1 MEPLARTRT
10 LLRRVG
16 ISAALAAL
24 LVPAAAGTA
33 AAKSKHHKKTPA
45 PTISSISPRSLAIG
59 ESLTIRG
66 HHFRRGRNKNTVAFK
81 RKGAATV
88 FVKADKG
95 TTKLLKLKLPA
106 RLEKVLLVR
115 NGESVPTKLSLRVL
129 AARFGKRF
137 TSGKTA
143 PMVFPPKPPGFQEPA
158 PETKPDGDCDADGQI
173 NSVDADDDNDLLPD
187 NLEAVLGT
195 DACKFDSDGDGV
207 SDGYEYQSA
216 VDLNDDE
223 YQGTQSILPAP
234 HKLPYP
240 NPLFADAGTDYD
252 GDGLAL
258 NDEYQLWKAYR
269 DPAKGLNDLVYS
281 DGNEYSA
288 YNRDAAGHR
297 PGSLVGPN
305 PFDKPNQFIAWAQS
319 AGYWN
324 LTVAFATQIDDFVT
338 LKPVQLDDVN
348 LDGTVTP
355 TEGSW
360 FDLDHNGKLS
370 DDERD
375 EDADGLTNYD
385 ETIGRET
392 PGFWNGCYKDE
403 KPYTVAYAGTNLV
416 DPDSDGD
423 GVRDGA
429 DDQDHDDIPNLMELS
444 RIAVATPDRGPD
456 WDHSTCSAA
465 ANAPSLPDPA
475 RGFVNPFNP
484 CLPYIQSRTCSKHP
498 SFADLPAPF
507 DPATKIY
514 LVLN

>member
-1 MEPLARTRT
+1 MEPRARTRT
-10 LLRRVG
+10 LLRRAG

-33 AAKSKHHKKTPA
+33 AAKSKHHKKPPA

-66 HHFRRGRNKNTVAFK
+66 HNFRRGRNKNTVAFK
-81 RKGAATV
+81 RKGAAAI

-95 TTKLLKLKLPA
+95 TTKMIKLKLPA

-129 AARFGKRF
+129 AARFGKKF
-137 TSGKTA
+137 TAGKTA
-143 PMVFPPKPPGFQEPA
+143 PMVFPPKPPGTKEPA

-187 NLEAVLGT
+187 NLEAVLHT
-195 DACKFDSDGDGV
+195 DPCNFDSDGDGI

-240 NPLFADAGTDYD
+240 NPLFADASTDYD
-252 GDGLAL
+252 GDGLTL

-281 DGNEYSA
+281 DGNEFSA

-297 PGSLVGPN
+297 PGTLVGADPE
-305 PFDKPNQFIAWAQS
+305 DKYRQFVSWAQS

-324 LTVAFATQIDDFVT
+324 VTVAWAPSINSLVT
-338 LKPVQLDDVN
+338 LKPTQLDDFN
-348 LDGTVTP
+348 LDGTV
-355 TEGSW
+355 EASEARW
-360 FDLDHNGKLS
+360 YDFDGNGKIS

-385 ETIGRET
+385 ESIGRGT
-392 PGFWNGCYKDE
+392 SGYWKACYVQE
-403 KPYTVAYAGTNLV
+403 KPYTVSYGGTDLV

-444 RIAVATPDRGPD
+444 RF
-456 WDHSTCSAA
+456 AA
-465 ANAPSLPDPA
+465 AQPARDYNGGCGAAGAAASPDPA
-475 RGFVNPFNP
+475 QGFVNPYNP
-484 CLPYIQSRTCSKHP
+484 CLPYIKSRTCSRHP
-498 SFADLPAPF
+498 SFANLPAPF
-507 DPATKIY
+507 DSTTPIY
-514 LVLN
+514 SVLN

>member
-1 MEPLARTRT
+1 MEPRARTRT
-10 LLRRVG
+10 ILRRVG
-16 ISAALAAL
+16 MSAALAAL

-33 AAKSKHHKKTPA
+33 AAKSKHHKTPA

-66 HHFRRGRNKNTVAFK
+66 RHFKRGRLKNTVAFK
-81 RKGAATV
+81 RKGAAAI

-95 TTKLLKLKLPA
+95 TTRMLKLKLPS
-106 RLEKVLLVR
+106 RLEKALLVR
-115 NGESVPTKLSLRVL
+115 NGETVPTKLSLRVL
-129 AARFGKRF
+129 ASRFGKKF

-143 PMVFPPKPPGFQEPA
+143 PMVFPPKPEGVKEPA
-158 PETKPDGDCDADGQI
+158 PETKPDGDCDGDGQI
-173 NSVDADDDNDLLPD
+173 NSADGDDDNDLLPD

-195 DACKFDSDGDGV
+195 DPCKFDTDGDGV

-223 YQGTQSILPAP
+223 YQGAQSILPAP

-240 NPLFADAGTDYD
+240 NPLFGDADTDYD
-252 GDGLAL
+252 GDGLTL
-258 NDEYQLWKAYR
+258 NDEYQLWKSYR

-281 DGNEYSA
+281 DGNEFSA

-297 PGSLVGPN
+297 PGTLVGADPE
-305 PFDKPNQFIAWAQS
+305 DKYRQFQAWAQS
-319 AGYWN
+319 AGYWDI
-324 LTVAFATQIDDFVT
+324 TVAWAPSIDSLVT
-338 LKPVQLDDVN
+338 LKPTKLDDFN
-348 LDGTVTP
+348 LDGTVETS
-355 TEGSW
+355 EARW
-360 FDLDHNGKLS
+360 YDFDGNGKIS

-385 ETIGRET
+385 ESTGRGT
-392 PGFWNGCYKDE
+392 FGYWKGCYKDE
-403 KPYTVAYAGTNLV
+403 KPYPIVYGGTSLV

-444 RIAVATPDRGPD
+444 RYAAAQPDRGAD
-456 WDHSTCSAA
+456 TQGGCSAIA
-465 ANAPSLPDPA
+465 SAVALPDPA
-475 RGFVNPFNP
+475 RGFVNPYNP
-484 CLPYIQSRTCSKHP
+484 CLPYIRSRTCSKHP
-498 SFADLPAPF
+498 SFGNLPAPF
-507 DPATKIY
+507 EPSTKIY